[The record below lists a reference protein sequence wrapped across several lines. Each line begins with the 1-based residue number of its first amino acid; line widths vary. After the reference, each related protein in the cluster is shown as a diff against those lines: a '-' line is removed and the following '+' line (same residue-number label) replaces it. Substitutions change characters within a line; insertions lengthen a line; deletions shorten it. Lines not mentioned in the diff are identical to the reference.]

1 MTPED
6 IERELI
12 AFLVDELGL
21 NHDSVSESTTL
32 FTSGVLS
39 SIELIQLMAT
49 IDQKYGVLIEFGN
62 MSVDVVD
69 SLTAFD
75 LGDDKGIMA
84 AILSSLPN
92 RFNVR
97 GSLDERLAYR
107 VHSCGE
113 RPLEALPIAIGER
126 TDPEVYSR

>member
-69 SLTAFD
+69 TVA
-75 LGDDKGIMA
+75 K
-84 AILSSLPN
+84 
-92 RFNVR
+92 
-97 GSLDERLAYR
+97 LARY
-107 VHSCGE
+107 
-113 RPLEALPIAIGER
+113 IAKQI
-126 TDPEVYSR
+126 EVTKS